1 MKTINRRQP
10 SWRIAAVRKAKV
22 SARGAAC
29 LGLGLSLGAT
39 ASAPAAASNLHLYG
53 SLTQGVSYVSN
64 IAGGSSAR
72 IDPGTMQPDRF
83 GLRGSENL
91 GDGLRANFL
100 LESGFSTQTG
110 SSIVP
115 GVLFNRNAWVG
126 LSDGWGSVQLG
137 HQPGFMFDVIGKY
150 SNGFQLTNFFLFH
163 PGNLD
168 NLANTFQAD
177 NAIKL
182 MSPAARPWQVG
193 ALYGFASMAPKEGS
207 RSTTTLSA
215 FTRYQEEGFS
225 GALAF
230 TLVKDR
236 AHVDLPRRTG
246 VARLFGQTLTS
257 GLPIVLDR
265 QRIWGAGAGYRFDSL
280 PLRVNATYT
289 GVQLEYRGRD
299 EAMRSADLG
308 AAWTYRPSKVLN
320 LGYSRSAFAGGHW
333 DLFSLSH
340 VHQFSKRTEWF
351 ALAVYQRAG
360 SGLAHAAING
370 VGVSSTRNQTVL
382 TSGIHHSF

>member
-1 MKTINRRQP
+1 MKI
-10 SWRIAAVRKAKV
+10 IKAGLAACVGI
-22 SARGAAC
+22 GAASP
-29 LGLGLSLGAT
+29 L
-39 ASAPAAASNLHLYG
+39 PAAASSLQGYG
-53 SLTQGVSYVSN
+53 SLSQGVSYVSN
-64 IAGGSSAR
+64 IAGGSSTR

-83 GLRGSENL
+83 GLRGSEDM

-100 LESGFSTQTG
+100 LESGFATQTG

-126 LSDGWGSVQLG
+126 LSNRWGSFQLG
-137 HQPGFMFDVIGKY
+137 RQPDYLFDVIGKY

-168 NLANTFQAD
+168 NLANTFQA
-177 NAIKL
+177 NNSIKL
-182 MSPAARPWQVG
+182 ISPATQDWQVG
-193 ALYGFASMAPKEGS
+193 GQYGFSSITPSNGS
-207 RSTTTLSA
+207 RKGPRSATTTSA
-215 FTRYQEEGFS
+215 FTRYQHQGFS
-225 GALAF
+225 GAVAF
-230 TLVKDR
+230 TLIKDR
-236 AHVDLPRRTG
+236 ANVDIARRTG
-246 VARLFGQTLTS
+246 VDQLFGQTLTS

-265 QRIWGAGAGYRFDSL
+265 QRIWGAGAGYRFDDL

-289 GVQLEYRGRD
+289 GVKLQYRGRD
-299 EAMRSADLG
+299 ETMRNADVG
-308 AAWTYRPSKVLN
+308 AAWTYRPARVLN
-320 LGYSRSAFAGGHW
+320 LGYSRSAFAGGNW

-340 VHQFSKRTEWF
+340 VLQFSKRTEWF

-360 SGLAHAAING
+360 NGLAHAAING

>member
-1 MKTINRRQP
+1 MTRIHSRRP
-10 SWRIAAVRKAKV
+10 SWRMAAGI
-22 SARGAAC
+22 SANVVAC
-29 LGLGLSLGAT
+29 LGVT
-39 ASAPAAASNLHLYG
+39 ASAPAAASNLQLYG

-83 GLRGSENL
+83 GLRGSEDL

-100 LESGFSTQTG
+100 LESGFITQTG
-110 SSIVP
+110 SSVVP

-126 LSDGWGSVQLG
+126 MSHGRGSVQLG
-137 HQPGFMFDVIGKY
+137 HQPDFMFDTIGRY
-150 SNGFQLTNFFLFH
+150 SNGFQLSNFFLFH

-168 NLANTFQAD
+168 NLANMFQA
-177 NAIKL
+177 NNSIKL
-182 MSPAARPWQVG
+182 MTPASRPWQVG
-193 ALYGFASMAPKEGS
+193 AQYGFASMAPKDAPRG
-207 RSTTTLSA
+207 TTTLSA
-215 FTRYQEEGFS
+215 FTRYQQDGFS

-230 TLVKDR
+230 TLIKDR
-236 AHVDLPRRTG
+236 ARVDLPSRTG

-265 QRIWGAGAGYRFDSL
+265 QRIWGAGASYRFDGL

-289 GVQLEYRGRD
+289 GVQLKYQGRD
-299 EAMRSADLG
+299 EAMRNADLG
-308 AAWTYRPSKVLN
+308 AAWTYQPRKVLN
-320 LGYSRSAFAGGHW
+320 LGYSRSALAGGRW

-351 ALAVYQRAG
+351 ALAVFQRAG